1 MSNIFKRADIY
12 SIIYEQKNY
21 KKEVSF
27 ILNKLK
33 KYNVRAK
40 TVLELGSGI
49 GGHAKYLC
57 KKGIKVTGVDRS
69 KSMIDGSIKDKN
81 FINILGDIKKINLK
95 KKFDVAVSMFHVLSY
110 QISNNHVKKTF
121 LNANKHL
128 NKGSYFLFDFWYSP
142 AVKNL
147 KAENKQNIYKSKNI
161 IIKKYVNVKN
171 LTKINSV
178 KVNYTFKVKEKNI
191 LKEKQ
196 FKETHQMRHFSL
208 KEIKQFSK
216 MTGFKFCESCEL
228 VTNRK
233 VNKNTWGVFVVLKKI
248 RSIKQ

>member
-95 KKFDVAVSMFHVLSY
+95 KNLMLPSQCFMFLVIKY
-110 QISNNHVKKTF
+110 QI
-121 LNANKHL
+121 
-128 NKGSYFLFDFWYSP
+128 
-142 AVKNL
+142 
-147 KAENKQNIYKSKNI
+147 I
-161 IIKKYVNVKN
+161 
-171 LTKINSV
+171 
-178 KVNYTFKVKEKNI
+178 
-191 LKEKQ
+191 
-196 FKETHQMRHFSL
+196 M
-208 KEIKQFSK
+208 
-216 MTGFKFCESCEL
+216 
-228 VTNRK
+228 
-233 VNKNTWGVFVVLKKI
+233 
-248 RSIKQ
+248 